1 MTGKLGVGED
11 SMTTMVMCARTPFF
25 LTTGGSGGVEVAE
38 AEAKRQAEEAA
49 VAEPDADELRRLRM
63 TRFG

>member
-1 MTGKLGVGED
+1 MA
-11 SMTTMVMCARTPFF
+11 MCARTPFF
-25 LTTGGSGGVEVAE
+25 LTTGGSGGVEVAK